1 MSTNNYLGDESVNP
15 IKKLVSD
22 PENESDLTD
31 ELTHIKQNNV
41 LFRSVIANNPDLI
54 TLQDMDG
61 RFTYIGPRCEEI
73 VGITPD
79 ELKTMQNL
87 EYVSR
92 LDRTQVSK
100 IKEKAFSDG
109 KIISFEYR
117 VKIKNREEVWIH
129 HTFSPLIQCERP
141 YRIQSNLR
149 DITIQKQYEETL
161 MEIDKELTE
170 SNVKLNNKNV
180 ALEELLT
187 QVEIQKTKINKQIQ
201 TNVNNLIQP
210 LLDSLMVRVSSSN
223 KAILE
228 LIKHN
233 LELISSSFNQKVS
246 SKYYSLSKRE
256 IEICNMIKQGLSSKE
271 IAIILNIATATVT
284 THRNKIR
291 KKLGL
296 LNSST
301 NLPAYLNSL

>member
-1 MSTNNYLGDESVNP
+1 MSTNSDLGDEPVYPN
-15 IKKLVSD
+15 KKLISD
-22 PENESDLTD
+22 PENESDLID
-31 ELTHIKQNNV
+31 ELTNINQNNI
-41 LFRSVIANNPDLI
+41 LFQSIIANSPDLI

-61 RFTYIGPRCEEI
+61 RFSYIGPRCEEI
-73 VGITPD
+73 VGLTPD

-92 LDRTQVSK
+92 LDRTEVSRR
-100 IKEKAFSDG
+100 KEKAFSDG

-117 VKIKNREEVWIH
+117 VKVRNREEVWIH
-129 HTFSPLIQCERP
+129 HTYSPLFRHGTP

-187 QVEIQKTKINKQIQ
+187 QVEIQKTKINQQIQ
-201 TNVNNLIQP
+201 TNINNLVRP
-210 LLDSLMVRVSSSN
+210 LLDSLMVRVSSSD

-228 LIKHN
+228 LIQHN
-233 LELISSSFNQKVS
+233 LELISSSFSHKVS
-246 SKYYSLSKRE
+246 SKFYSLSKRE
-256 IEICNMIKQGLSSKE
+256 IEICNMIKQGLSSKQ
-271 IAIILNIATATVT
+271 ISIVLNISTATVT

>member
-1 MSTNNYLGDESVNP
+1 MSTNNDLGNELINP
-15 IKKLVSD
+15 NKKLVSN

-31 ELTHIKQNNV
+31 ELTHIKQNNI
-41 LFRSVIANNPDLI
+41 LFQSVIANNPDLI

-87 EYVSR
+87 EYVSQ

-117 VKIKNREEVWIH
+117 VKIRNREEVWIH
-129 HTFSPLIQCERP
+129 HTFSPLFQCEKP

>member
-1 MSTNNYLGDESVNP
+1 VNTKTDLLNKP
-15 IKKLVSD
+15 ANLKKKVNAS
-22 PENESDLTD
+22 ENESDLTP
-31 ELTHIKQNNV
+31 ELIQIKQNN
-41 LFRSVIANNPDLI
+41 LMFQSIIANSPDLV
-54 TLQDMDG
+54 TLQDLDG
-61 RFTYIGPRCEEI
+61 NFTYIGPRCEEI
-73 VGITPD
+73 VGCTSD
-79 ELKTMQNL
+79 ELKAMQNL
-87 EYVSR
+87 EYINKI
-92 LDRTQVSK
+92 DRTEAIR

-109 KIISFEYR
+109 KIMSFEYR
-117 VKIKNREEVWIH
+117 VQVNNREEVWIH
-129 HTFSPLIQCERP
+129 HTFSPLFRHGKP
-141 YRIQSNLR
+141 FRIQSNLR

-170 SNVKLNNKNV
+170 SNVKLHNKNV
-180 ALEELLT
+180 ALEELLI
-187 QVEIQKTKINKQIQ
+187 QVEIQKTKINQQVQ
-201 TNVNNLIQP
+201 TNINNLVRP
-210 LLDSLMVRVSSSN
+210 LLDSLIVRVSSSN

-233 LELISSSFNQKVS
+233 LELISSSFSQKVS

>member
-1 MSTNNYLGDESVNP
+1 MSTNNYLGDELINP
-15 IKKLVSD
+15 NKKLVSN

-31 ELTHIKQNNV
+31 ELTYIKQNNV
-41 LFRSVIANNPDLI
+41 LFQSIIANSPDLV

-61 RFTYIGPRCEEI
+61 RFTYIGLRCEEI

-87 EYVSR
+87 EYVSQ
-92 LDRTQVSK
+92 LDRTEVRK

-117 VKIKNREEVWIH
+117 VKIRNREEVWIH
-129 HTFSPLIQCERP
+129 HTFSPLFQCERP

-201 TNVNNLIQP
+201 TNVNNLIRP